1 MDKSNNSIRG
11 KIKSV
16 FDKTVFVSL
25 SILISSS
32 LFLSSCAPEQSET
45 FGDKPNIVYILAD
58 DLGYG
63 DLSLNGQDEFSTP
76 NIDKLAKEGM
86 VFLNHYS
93 GSTVCAPSRYSLMT
107 GLHTG
112 HAEIRGNQEI
122 QPEGQAPMDP
132 TTKTIPTLLKK
143 AGYVSGMF
151 GKWGLGGPGSAS
163 DPMVYFDEFYGYNCQ
178 RYAHRYY
185 PAYLWHN
192 DKKVELE
199 GNDWTNTKT
208 FAPDLIQENALAF
221 IEKNN
226 SKKTGKPFFLYYS
239 TPIPHAELIVP
250 QDEILQKF
258 QGKFDE
264 KPYPGGNTEDLSRAS
279 YGPNMDI
286 PAYCPQE
293 EPKAAFAAMVTILDN
308 QVGEIIE
315 KLKELGIDNNT
326 IVIFTSDNGAH
337 AEGGIVPEDFDSNG
351 KWRGMKRDL
360 YEGGIHV
367 PMLVRWPG
375 KVEPEVT
382 SEHISAFWDI
392 LPTFC
397 DMAQVEAPDNIDGIS
412 FLPELLGKE
421 QKKHD
426 HLYWEFNVQG
436 GKQAVRKGN
445 WKAVRLEIFDPSK
458 AKIELYDLE
467 KDPGEKFDVSQEN
480 PDIIANMKAIMD
492 KEHVHNPVFPL

>member
-1 MDKSNNSIRG
+1 MY
-11 KIKSV
+11 KIILKLFGVDMQLRNLIKILAILLFST
-16 FDKTVFVSL
+16 F
-25 SILISSS
+25 LIS
-32 LFLSSCAPEQSET
+32 CQKTET
-45 FGDKPNIVYILAD
+45 KPNIVYILAD

-63 DLSLNGQDEFSTP
+63 DLSLNGQENFSTP
-76 NIDKLAKEGM
+76 NIDKMATEGM
-86 VFLNHYS
+86 VFTNHYS
-93 GSTVCAPSRYSLMT
+93 GSTVCAPSRFSLMT

-132 TTKTIPTLLKK
+132 TTMTIPVLLKK
-143 AGYVSGMF
+143 GGYVSGMF
-151 GKWGLGGPGSAS
+151 GKWGLGGPGSKS
-163 DPMVYFDEFYGYNCQ
+163 DPMVFFDEFYGYNCQ

-199 GNDWTNTKT
+199 GNNWTDTKT
-208 FAPDLIQENALAF
+208 FAPDLIHENALKF
-221 IEKNN
+221 IENN
-226 SKKTGKPFFLYYS
+226 NPQKTGKPFFLYYS
-239 TPIPHAELIVP
+239 TPIPHAELITP

-264 KPYPGGNTEDLSRAS
+264 KPYPGGNTKDLSRAP

-293 EPKAAFAAMVTILDN
+293 EPKAHFAALITRLDK

-337 AEGGIVPEDFDSNG
+337 AEGGIHPDDFDSNG

-367 PMLVRWPG
+367 PMIVRWPG
-375 KVEPEVT
+375 TVKAETT
-382 SEHISAFWDI
+382 SDHISAFWDV

-397 DMAQVEAPDNIDGIS
+397 EMAQVAPPNNIDGIS
-412 FLPELLGKE
+412 FLPELLGQT
-421 QKKHD
+421 QKQHD
-426 HLYWEFNVQG
+426 NLYWEFNVQG

-445 WKAVRLEIFDPSK
+445 WKMVSLNVLDPTKITYELYNLETDPS
-458 AKIELYDLE
+458 E
-467 KDPGEKFDVSQEN
+467 EN
-480 PDIIANMKAIMD
+480 NIAADHLDIVAEMKKIMD
-492 KEHVHNPVFPL
+492 EEHVHNEEFPLHKK